1 MRAARRL
8 SSLRCALAHRWV
20 RDRVLACFDPAG
32 ETTLGNIGKVATVY
46 FNGMVYIGTADAN
59 GVVNMA
65 VFATPH
71 VIDEETLAWGFTEG
85 RSLANLKQN
94 PHASY
99 LYMAPSRGY
108 SGWRLAL
115 TLKVATGEGELL
127 AKIKEGASQV
137 AGTQAGTAVKQVV
150 YFKVDEVRPLM

>member
-1 MRAARRL
+1 MK
-8 SSLRCALAHRWV
+8 LAELFPEGGRGV
-20 RDRVLACFDPAG
+20 
-32 ETTLGNIGKVATVY
+32 
-46 FNGMVYIGTADAN
+46 IGTADAS

-99 LYMAPSRGY
+99 LYLAPSRGY

-115 TLKVATGEGELL
+115 TLKLETAEGELL
-127 AKIKEGASQV
+127 LSIKEAASRA
-137 AGTQAGTAVKQVV
+137 AGPQAGAAVKHLV

>member
-1 MRAARRL
+1 MN
-8 SSLRCALAHRWV
+8 LAELFPEGGRGV
-20 RDRVLACFDPAG
+20 
-32 ETTLGNIGKVATVY
+32 
-46 FNGMVYIGTADAN
+46 IGTADAN

-99 LYMAPSRGY
+99 LYLAPSRGY
-108 SGWRLAL
+108 SGWRLAM
-115 TLKVATGEGELL
+115 TFKEETGEGELL
-127 AKIKEGASQV
+127 ASIKEAASRA
-137 AGTQAGTAVKQVV
+137 AGSQAGAAVKHLV

>member
-1 MRAARRL
+1 MK
-8 SSLRCALAHRWV
+8 LAELFPEGGRGV
-20 RDRVLACFDPAG
+20 
-32 ETTLGNIGKVATVY
+32 
-46 FNGMVYIGTADAN
+46 IGTADAN

-99 LYMAPSRGY
+99 LYLAPTRGY

-115 TLKVATGEGELL
+115 TLKKQTGGGDLL
-127 AKIKEGASQV
+127 TAIQQAASRA
-137 AGTQAGTAVKQVV
+137 AGPQAGAAIKQVV
-150 YFKVDEVRPLM
+150 YFQVDEVRPLM

>member
-1 MRAARRL
+1 MK
-8 SSLRCALAHRWV
+8 LAELFPEGGRGV
-20 RDRVLACFDPAG
+20 
-32 ETTLGNIGKVATVY
+32 
-46 FNGMVYIGTADAN
+46 IGTADAN

-71 VIDEETLAWGFTEG
+71 VVDEETLAWGFTEG

-99 LYMAPSRGY
+99 LYLAPSRGY

-115 TLKVATGEGELL
+115 TLKEETAEGELL
-127 AKIKEGASQV
+127 ASIKEAASRV
-137 AGTQAGTAVKQVV
+137 AGPQAGSAVKHLV